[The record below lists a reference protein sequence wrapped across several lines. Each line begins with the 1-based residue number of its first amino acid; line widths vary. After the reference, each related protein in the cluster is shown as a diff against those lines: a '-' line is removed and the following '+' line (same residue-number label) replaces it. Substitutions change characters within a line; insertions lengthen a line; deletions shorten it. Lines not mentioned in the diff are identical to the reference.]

1 MTPLRQRFIEDMQ
14 LRGLAPATQRSY
26 IHYIAGLALHYKTSP
41 ENLDLD
47 AVRQYS
53 LYLLNDRKL
62 SPESANTFV
71 SAAQFLFTVTLE
83 MPWGK
88 ECFPR
93 VRRPDKLPVVLS
105 VEEVERFFEKVGTLK
120 HRAVL
125 MLCYG
130 AGLRI
135 SEAVKI
141 RIADIDSDRMLIR
154 VVEGKGRKDRYAAMP
169 KRLLKVLRSYWRAE
183 RPKDHLFPSWREGR
197 PISTSSV
204 ALACRN
210 AATRA
215 RIHKRVTAHT
225 LRHSFATHLL
235 EQGTDTRVIQVL
247 LGHSSIE
254 TTARYV
260 RVSTAVIGATTS
272 PLDTLGQKPGRT
284 KKK

>member
-26 IHYIAGLALHYKTSP
+26 IHYVAGLALHYNTSP

-93 VRRPDKLPVVLS
+93 VRRANKLPVVLS

-120 HRAVL
+120 NRAVL

-154 VVEGKGRKDRYAAMP
+154 VVEGKGRKDRYVAMP
-169 KRLLKVLRSYWRAE
+169 KRLLKILRSYWRAE

-197 PISTSSV
+197 HISSS
-204 ALACRN
+204 AIAIACRN
-210 AATRA
+210 AARRA
-215 RIHKRVTAHT
+215 GIHKRVTAHT

-247 LGHSSIE
+247 LGHSRIE
-254 TTARYV
+254 TTARYA

-272 PLDTLGQKPGRT
+272 PLDTLGQTPKKA